1 MRWAAVIS
9 VLLLLTASGC
19 RRETVVERAARK
31 YREKRKG
38 ELALAQLETVRFAGM
53 TDPLMVRAR
62 MVNGLGLA
70 VRPQKTELHA
80 GEPLKV
86 HLVYENFYATAPI
99 SAMTCQGFSIAVED
113 EASGDTASADVIFSC
128 SKDDP
133 LRDNALE
140 LPRGQLRSVDLST
153 ADTDLKFDH
162 PGQYIV
168 TAAWRSF
175 EPSAEQALQGK
186 EYAVVQ
192 SNPVLITVQ

>member
-9 VLLLLTASGC
+9 VLLLVTASGC
-19 RRETVVERAARK
+19 RRETVVERAARR

-38 ELALAQLETVRFAGM
+38 ELALAQLETVRFAAM
-53 TDPLMVRAR
+53 EDPQMVRAR
-62 MVNGLGLA
+62 QVNGLGLA
-70 VRPQKTELHA
+70 IRPQKTELHP

-86 HLVYENFYATAPI
+86 HLVYENLYATEPI
-99 SAMTCQGFSIAVED
+99 SAMTCLGFSLAVED
-113 EASGDTASADVIFSC
+113 EGSGDMASAEVIFSC

-153 ADTDLKFDH
+153 SDTDLKFSH

-168 TAAWRSF
+168 TAEWRSF
-175 EPSAEQALQGK
+175 QPSSDQALQGK